1 MLNEKCVKIAW
12 MCPSVQIAWMPPP
25 RVKKKK
31 KKKPFQHYDS
41 QTCQNRYFKM
51 SDIHNMFVLGLG
63 RVPWCPRDGSGRPIT
78 RVQIFYPLP
87 EV

>member
-1 MLNEKCVKIAW
+1 MKNPVLLRRKDDFGLPCSFFLKHVERAKGARKNL
-12 MCPSVQIAWMPPP
+12 
-25 RVKKKK
+25 
-31 KKKPFQHYDS
+31 
-41 QTCQNRYFKM
+41 